1 MAPLQNAGNCN
12 TSVGVGFIRPVD
24 SGAINRA
31 HTVQTITDMNK
42 RRVVITGIGV
52 VSPNG
57 IGKENVYKAMISGK
71 SGVKLVDGFDVSV
84 FNTKIAAEAR
94 DFDPMK
100 LGLTH
105 DEAVR
110 MDRYVQFGVV
120 AGNMAIK
127 DSGLDFNKENLER
140 AGVSLAN
147 AICGTKY
154 MEEEFSLVTDNGKK
168 PINPKL
174 VRQDLY
180 DAAMFNTPSIELSAK
195 YGLKGICNTISTG
208 CTAGT
213 DAVGFSL
220 ETIQDGEADIMITG
234 ASEAPITPITF
245 GAFDVVNVLSARND
259 EPEKASR
266 PFDNKRDGFV
276 LSEGAGI
283 LVLEELEHA
292 LKRDARIYCEVL
304 GFGTSC
310 NAFHMTDLPADGSAM
325 ASCMNLAFKDSGV
338 KPTEIDYINAHGS
351 STRMNDI
358 FETQAYKAVF
368 GDYAYKVP
376 ISSLKSMIGHPLA
389 AANAI
394 ELTVCCMIFQNHI
407 LPPTINQEE
416 KDPQC
421 DLYYIP
427 NQAIQKKVNMIIK
440 TSSGFSG
447 IHSSLIMR
455 RYT

>member
-1 MAPLQNAGNCN
+1 MK
-12 TSVGVGFIRPVD
+12 
-24 SGAINRA
+24 
-31 HTVQTITDMNK
+31 K

-57 IGKENVYKAMISGK
+57 IGKENVYQAMINGK
-71 SGVKLVDGFDVSV
+71 SGIRRVDGFDVSI
-84 FNTKIAAEAR
+84 FNTKIAAEVR
-94 DFDPMK
+94 DFDPFK

-105 DEAVR
+105 TEAVR

-120 AGNMAIK
+120 AGDMAIK
-127 DSGLDFNKENLER
+127 DSGIDFSKEDPGR
-140 AGVSLAN
+140 VGVCLAN

-154 MEEEFSLVTDNGKK
+154 MEEEFALVTDDGKK
-168 PINPKL
+168 PIDPSK
-174 VRQDLY
+174 VRPDLY
-180 DAAMFNTPSIELSAK
+180 DAAMFNTPSIELSAR
-195 YGLKGICNTISTG
+195 YRLKGICNTLSTG

-213 DAVGFSL
+213 DSLGFGL
-220 ETIQDGEADIMITG
+220 ETIQDGEQDIMLCG
-234 ASEAPITPITF
+234 AAEAPITPITF
-245 GAFDVVNVLSARND
+245 GAFDVVNVLSVHND

-266 PFDNKRDGFV
+266 PFDLRRDGFV

-283 LVLEELEHA
+283 LILEELEHA
-292 LKRDARIYCEVL
+292 RRRNAHIYAEVL

-310 NAFHMTDLPADGSAM
+310 NAFHMTDLPADGGAM
-325 ASCMNLAFKDSGV
+325 FSCIDLALKDAGI
-338 KPTEIDYINAHGS
+338 KPAQIDYINAHGS

-358 FETQAYKAVF
+358 FETAAYKMIF

-389 AANAI
+389 AANAV
-394 ELTVCCMIFQNHI
+394 ELTVCMMIYERGI

-416 KDPQC
+416 KDPLC
-421 DLYYIP
+421 DLDYIP
-427 NQAIQKKVNMIIK
+427 NKARQAKVDTIIK

-455 RYT
+455 RYNG

>member
-1 MAPLQNAGNCN
+1 MA
-12 TSVGVGFIRPVD
+12 
-24 SGAINRA
+24 
-31 HTVQTITDMNK
+31 K

-52 VSPNG
+52 ISPNG
-57 IGKENVYKAMISGK
+57 IGKDNAWKGMSGGV
-71 SGVKLVDGFDVSV
+71 SGVRRVDGFDVGV

-94 DFDPMK
+94 DFDPFK
-100 LGLTH
+100 LGLRH
-105 DEAVR
+105 EEVMR

-120 AGNMAIK
+120 AGNMAVK
-127 DSGLDFNKENLER
+127 DSGLDFSKEDPER
-140 AGVSLAN
+140 IGVCLAN

-154 MEEEFSLVTDNGKK
+154 MEEEFALVTDDGKR
-168 PINPKL
+168 PIDPSR
-174 VRQDLY
+174 VRPDLY
-180 DAAMFNTPSIELSAK
+180 DAAMFNTPSIELSSK
-195 YGLKGICNTISTG
+195 YGFKGICNTLSTG

-213 DAVGFSL
+213 DSMGFGL
-220 ETIQDGEADIMITG
+220 EAIQDGEQDIMVCG
-234 ASEAPITPITF
+234 AAEAPITPITF
-245 GAFDVVNVLSARND
+245 GAFDVVNVLSVRND

-283 LVLEELEHA
+283 LVLEELSHA
-292 LKRDARIYCEVL
+292 LKRNARIYCEVM

-310 NAFHMTDLPADGSAM
+310 NAFHMTDLPGDGDAM
-325 ASCMNLAFKDSGV
+325 KNCISLALKDANM

-358 FETQAYKAVF
+358 FETNAYKAIF
-368 GDYAYKVP
+368 GDYAYKLP

-389 AANAI
+389 AANAVEFTI
-394 ELTVCCMIFQNHI
+394 CAMIFEKNI

-427 NQAIQKKVNMIIK
+427 NQAIAKKVNIILK

-447 IHSSLIMR
+447 IHSSLILKR
-455 RYT
+455 FGG